1 MSKHIAA
8 AELRQVASLVS
19 QPNQGTIVD
28 RSFELPSAV
37 YLLTIGAYFTFVMI
51 MAATFGNPELAIPMV
66 ICVAYITMA
75 FGVPSM
81 WTQIGATNGMR
92 CQSWGKFRQSE
103 FSTNTGPVS
112 ANSALVQILVLPC
125 AILLWSMAIAI
136 IVAVLG

>member
-1 MSKHIAA
+1 MSKHITA

-19 QPNQGTIVD
+19 QPNQVTIVD

-37 YLLTIGAYFTFVMI
+37 YVLTIGAYLAFVMI

-66 ICVAYITMA
+66 ICVAYIAMA

-81 WTQIGATNGMR
+81 WTQTGSANGMR
-92 CQSWGKFRQSE
+92 RLSWGKFRQNQ
-103 FSTNTGPVS
+103 FSTATGPVS

-125 AILLWSMAIAI
+125 AILLWSVAIAI
-136 IVAVLG
+136 IVTVFG